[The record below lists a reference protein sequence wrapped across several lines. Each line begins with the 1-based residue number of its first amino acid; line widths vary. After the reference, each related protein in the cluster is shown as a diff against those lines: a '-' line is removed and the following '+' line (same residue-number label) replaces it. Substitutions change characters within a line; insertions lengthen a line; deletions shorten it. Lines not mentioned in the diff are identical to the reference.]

1 MPAIDRS
8 LSDCRYENKQPLS
21 AGMVVSCEPGYY
33 EQGEFGIRIENLL
46 VVRCVLHSNERFFP

>member
-33 EQGEFGIRIENLL
+33 EQGEGSEL
-46 VVRCVLHSNERFFP
+46 E